1 MTRRESS
8 SFDAKVNH
16 VGGEALSLEQINESF
31 GFREDFHDGGKIAG
45 QLSGVLPRI
54 PAETLANALRHL
66 PYDEF
71 ERALRDKLVAI
82 VIMPGLTLYAACGA
96 PALAI
101 ALADGRKVVAEA
113 ETADFLD
120 AVRRTHGALLLHEA
134 TSDLATNHPEKS
146 ASRRLTGWQSGSA
159 LMLVGLVIV
168 AFLLFQAR
176 FVWFGVSLL
185 SGLLFLAVIALRLLC
200 LFPPIRWGQIA
211 AEYLGD
217 EELPV
222 YSVLVPLFRETS
234 VLGQLLRALTELD
247 YPALGSKRTKTA

>member
-1 MTRRESS
+1 M
-8 SFDAKVNH
+8 
-16 VGGEALSLEQINESF
+16 
-31 GFREDFHDGGKIAG
+31 
-45 QLSGVLPRI
+45 
-54 PAETLANALRHL
+54 ETLANALRHL
-66 PYDEF
+66 PHDEF

-82 VIMPGLTLYAACGA
+82 VTMPGLTLYAACGA

-113 ETADFLD
+113 EAADFLD

-134 TSDLATNHPEKS
+134 TSGLAVQQPEKS
-146 ASRRLTGWQSGSA
+146 ASRRLTGWQSASA
-159 LMLVGLVIV
+159 LMLVGLLIV

-176 FVWFGVSLL
+176 FVWLGVSLL

-200 LFPPIRWGQIA
+200 LFPPIQWGKIA
-211 AEYLGD
+211 TEHLSD

-234 VLGQLLRALTELD
+234 VLAQLLRALTQLD
-247 YPALGSKRTKTA
+247 YPALGSKRTKA